1 MNRASVKLR
10 HFPTLAMVLALSAQ
24 HAVAQEAPVMLA
36 GDDRLNAILWTM
48 TSAEFEAAMYT
59 GYATARA
66 QLDAALAD
74 KTRTALPEQTGKYS
88 KLPPAIIMDVD
99 ETILD
104 NGPYQVRLMNNT
116 DKKPADLMTQWV
128 EEANAKPLPG
138 AAEFIAYAQSKGVTI
153 FYVTNRNAEKEAAT
167 RKNLAAI
174 GAKLP
179 ENIDT
184 VLLERE
190 KPEWKNDKATRRAAV
205 AETHRV
211 LLLLGDDFNDF
222 VSTQRLSSPERR
234 ALVQREAKRWGRD
247 WIMFPNPMYGSWENA
262 AINFEFRAPVEE
274 RRKIKQDTLKALQ

>member
-116 DKKPADLMTQWV
+116 EKKPADLMTQWV

-138 AAEFIAYAQSKGVTI
+138 AAEFIAYAQSKRVTI
-153 FYVTNRNAEKEAAT
+153 FYITNRNAEKEAAT
-167 RKNLAAI
+167 RKNLVALHELHARHR
-174 GAKLP
+174 P
-179 ENIDT
+179 EA
-184 VLLERE
+184 RGSGR
-190 KPEWKNDKATRRAAV
+190 PARRMSGPDAPAFLRSQSCH
-205 AETHRV
+205 ASRT
-211 LLLLGDDFNDF
+211 GPA
-222 VSTQRLSSPERR
+222 LSGSNEP
-234 ALVQREAKRWGRD
+234 RD
-247 WIMFPNPMYGSWENA
+247 PRIA
-262 AINFEFRAPVEE
+262 RAPGASHDGHE
-274 RRKIKQDTLKALQ
+274 RLATCPALTPTPSTARTWRD